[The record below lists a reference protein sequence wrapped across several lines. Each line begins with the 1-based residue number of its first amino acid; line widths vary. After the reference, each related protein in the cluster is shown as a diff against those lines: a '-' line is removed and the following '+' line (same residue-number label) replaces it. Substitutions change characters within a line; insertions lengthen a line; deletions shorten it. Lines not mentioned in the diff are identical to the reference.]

1 MNAQLAPLSPTRGYI
16 GGANIAGILG
26 LSPFRTPLDE
36 YLLIVDE
43 LQDELTPEKAEFFED
58 RRDLEPWAAKK
69 FTRKTGLQIVRTN
82 ERYDDAEFPWAKAE
96 IDFEVYTTPSLD
108 EEANGETKTVH
119 PNAVGAWGDPDAGEE
134 PPLYVTAQ
142 AMWGLGVTGRSLC
155 YVQALVGFDD
165 HRIYEV
171 RRDDELIAEIRRQA
185 ERFWKYHV
193 LPRRPPPP
201 TNVEDLLR
209 LYPRGTGRAVEA
221 DTETQLA
228 MTELHALRQ
237 RIKLLE
243 AQKAVEEFKVKG
255 WMRDATTL
263 TAGGIAIAT
272 WKPRSDGI
280 RVFNLKK

>member
-16 GGANIAGILG
+16 GGGNIAGILG

-58 RRDLEPWAAKK
+58 RRDLEPWLAKK
-69 FTRKTGLQIVRTN
+69 FTRRTGLQVVRAN
-82 ERYDDAEFPWAKAE
+82 VRYQDSEFDWARAE
-96 IDFEVYTTPSLD
+96 IDFEPED
-108 EEANGETKTVH
+108 GGNGETKSVH
-119 PNAVGAWGDPDAGEE
+119 PNAVSAWGDPDAGEE

-142 AMWGLGVTGRSLC
+142 AMWGMGVKPAPHC
-155 YVQALVGFDD
+155 YVQAMVGFDK
-165 HRIYEV
+165 HLVYRVE
-171 RRDDELIAEIRRQA
+171 RDDELIAEIRKQA

-201 TNVEDLLR
+201 VNVEDLLR
-209 LYPRGTGRAVEA
+209 LYPRGSGRAVEA

-237 RIKLLE
+237 RIKFLE
-243 AQKAVEEFKVKG
+243 AQKAVEEFKIKG
-255 WMRDATTL
+255 FMRDATTL

-272 WKPRSDGI
+272 WKPRSDGV

>member
-1 MNAQLAPLSPTRGYI
+1 MNAQLQPLSPARGYC
-16 GGANIAGILG
+16 GGGNIAGILG

-36 YLLIVDE
+36 YLLIVNE

-69 FTRKTGLQIVRTN
+69 FTRKTGLAVVRAN
-82 ERYDDAEFPWAKAE
+82 ERYSDAEFPWAKAE
-96 IDFEVYTTPSLD
+96 VDFETEDGS
-108 EEANGETKTVH
+108 NGETKTVH
-119 PNAVGAWGDPDAGEE
+119 PNAVSGWGDPETEE

-155 YVQALVGFDD
+155 YVQALIGFDD

-221 DTETQLA
+221 DTETQLS

-243 AQKAVEEFKVKG
+243 AQKAVQEFKIKG
-255 WMRDATTL
+255 FMRDATTL

-272 WKPRSDGI
+272 WKPRSDGV

>member
-1 MNAQLAPLSPTRGYI
+1 MQADLHPTRGYV

-36 YLLIVDE
+36 YLLIVNE

-58 RRDLEPWAAKK
+58 RRDLEPWLAKK
-69 FTRKTGLQIVRTN
+69 FTRRTGLQVVRTN
-82 ERYDDAEFPWAKAE
+82 ERYTDAEFPWARAE
-96 IDFEVYTTPSLD
+96 IDFETID
-108 EEANGETKTVH
+108 GCNGETKSVH

-134 PPLYVTAQ
+134 PPMYVTAQ
-142 AMWGLGVTGRSLC
+142 AMWGMGVTDKSLC
-155 YVQALVGFDD
+155 YVQAMVGFDK
-165 HRIYEV
+165 HVVYAV
-171 RRDDELIAEIRRQA
+171 HRDDELIAEIRKQA

-201 TNVEDLLR
+201 VNVEDLLR
-209 LYPRGTGRAVEA
+209 LYPRGSGRAVEA

-237 RIKLLE
+237 RIKLLDC
-243 AQKAVEEFKVKG
+243 QKDLQEFQIKAF
-255 WMRDATTL
+255 MRDATTL

-272 WKPRSDGI
+272 WKPRSDGV

>member
-16 GGANIAGILG
+16 GGGNIAGILG

-36 YLLIVDE
+36 YLLIVNE
-43 LQDELTPEKAEFFED
+43 LQDEITPEQAEFFED
-58 RRDLEPWAAKK
+58 RRDLEPWLAKK
-69 FTRKTGLQIVRTN
+69 FTRRTGLQVVRTN
-82 ERYDDAEFPWAKAE
+82 VRYQDAEFPWAQAE
-96 IDFEVYTTPSLD
+96 IDFEVEDGS
-108 EEANGETKTVH
+108 NGETKSVH

-134 PPLYVTAQ
+134 PPAYVTVQ
-142 AMWGLGVTGRSLC
+142 AMWGLGVKPAPKT
-155 YVQALVGFDD
+155 YVQAMVGFDK
-165 HRIYEV
+165 HLVYESH
-171 RRDDELIAEIRRQA
+171 RDDELIAEIRAQA
-185 ERFWKYHV
+185 ARFWKYHIV
-193 LPRRPPPP
+193 PRRPPPP
-201 TNVEDLLR
+201 VNVDDLLR

-243 AQKAVEEFKVKG
+243 SQKALQEYQIKG
-255 WMRDATTL
+255 FMRDATTL

-272 WKPRSDGI
+272 WRARTDGV

>member
-1 MNAQLAPLSPTRGYI
+1 MNAQLAPLSETRGYV
-16 GGANIAGILG
+16 GGGNIAGILG
-26 LSPFRTPLDE
+26 LSPFKSALDE
-36 YLLIVDE
+36 YLTITGDE
-43 LQDELTPEKAEFFED
+43 AEITPEQAEFFED

-69 FTRKTGLQIVRTN
+69 FTRKTGLQVLRTN
-82 ERYDDAEFPWAKAE
+82 VRYSDAEFEWAKAE
-96 IDFEVYTTPSLD
+96 IDFEPEGD
-108 EEANGETKTVH
+108 CNGETKSVH
-119 PNAVGAWGDPDAGEE
+119 PNAVSGWGKPDDGDE

-155 YVQALVGFDD
+155 YVQALIGFDD

-171 RRDDELIAEIRRQA
+171 HRDDELIAEIRAQA
-185 ERFWKYHV
+185 ARFWKFHI

-201 TNVEDLLR
+201 VNVDDLLR
-209 LYPRGTGRAVEA
+209 LYPRGSGRAVEA

-228 MTELHALRQ
+228 MSELHTLRQ

-243 AQKAVEEFKVKG
+243 SQKALQEFQIKKF
-255 WMRDATTL
+255 MRDATTL

-272 WKPRSDGI
+272 WNARSDGV

>member
-1 MNAQLAPLSPTRGYI
+1 MSAQLAPLSPTRGYV

-58 RRDLEPWAAKK
+58 RRDLEPWLAKK
-69 FTRKTGLQIVRTN
+69 FTRRTGLKVLRTN
-82 ERYDDAEFPWAKAE
+82 VRYQDSEFDWARAE
-96 IDFEVYTTPSLD
+96 IDFEPEDGS
-108 EEANGETKTVH
+108 NGETKSVH
-119 PNAVGAWGDPDAGEE
+119 PNAVGAWGDPEAGEE

-142 AMWGLGVTGRSLC
+142 AMWGMGVKPAPKT
-155 YVQALVGFDD
+155 YVQAMVGFDK
-165 HRIYEV
+165 HLVYTVE
-171 RRDDELIAEIRRQA
+171 RDDELIAEIRKQA

-209 LYPRGTGRAVEA
+209 LYPRGSGRAVEA
-221 DTETQLA
+221 DTETQLS

-237 RIKLLE
+237 RIKLLIS
-243 AQKAVEEFKVKG
+243 QKDLQEYQIKG
-255 WMRDATTL
+255 FMRDATTL
-263 TAGGIAIAT
+263 TVGGIAIAT
-272 WKPRSDGI
+272 WKPRSDGVRTFRI
-280 RVFNLKK
+280 R

>member
-1 MNAQLAPLSPTRGYI
+1 MNAQLAPLNPTRGYV
-16 GGANIAGILG
+16 GGGNIAGILG

-36 YLLIVDE
+36 YLLIVNE

-82 ERYDDAEFPWAKAE
+82 KQYTDAEFPWAKAE
-96 IDFEVYTTPSLD
+96 LDGEVENGASL
-108 EEANGETKTVH
+108 ETKTVH
-119 PNAVGAWGDPDAGEE
+119 PNAVNGWGDPDAGEE

-142 AMWGLGVTGRSLC
+142 AMWGLGITGRQLC
-155 YVQALVGFDD
+155 YVQALIGFDD

-171 RRDDELIAEIRRQA
+171 HRDDELIAEIRRQA

-193 LPRRPPPP
+193 LLRRPPPP
-201 TNVEDLLR
+201 VNVDDLLR

-221 DTETQLA
+221 DTETQLS
-228 MTELHALRQ
+228 MSELHALRQ